1 MSGNIMLITDLSPSS
16 RTMRKVYSILGI
28 SPTLMTGGHSAR
40 EVLVY
45 DFV

>member
-40 EVLVY
+40 EVLIY